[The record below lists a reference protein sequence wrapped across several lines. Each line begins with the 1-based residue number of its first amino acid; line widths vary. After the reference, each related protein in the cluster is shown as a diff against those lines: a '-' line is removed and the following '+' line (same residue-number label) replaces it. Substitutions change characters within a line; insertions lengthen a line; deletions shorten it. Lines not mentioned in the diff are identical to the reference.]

1 QNALGSGALAVN
13 GGTLDLN
20 GTNLS
25 VGTLSGSSAGLI
37 TSLVSGSAVLSVN
50 QLVNAAYAGTI
61 TDGAGV
67 VGLTKNGSAALFL
80 TGSNSYTGTTTIN
93 SGNVRTGSGGTSSDS
108 NNYALGTGDVVV
120 NNGGMLS
127 VRNSTSLSNNILIS
141 GTGATVG
148 ASGGAPLVGSFGA
161 ANQTAV
167 VSGTVTLGG
176 STSISTWG
184 STGVTDSRLRLTGP
198 IELGSNAL
206 TFTQCVTAG
215 AVTSIEVNGP
225 IRGTGSVIVD
235 GTANVFAT
243 GSSSYTGGTT
253 IKTGTVHT
261 SNQSA
266 LGSGAL
272 AVNGGTLDLNGAALS
287 VGTLSG
293 SSAGLITSLAGGSAV
308 LSVNQAVNATYAGT
322 ITDGAGV
329 VGLTKSG
336 TGQLFLTG
344 SNSYTGTTTI
354 NSGNVRTGS
363 GGTGDSSN
371 DYAVGTGDVVVNNG
385 GTLAVRNSTHL
396 SNNIQISGTGATVGA
411 SGGAPLVGSFGASN
425 QTAVV
430 SGTVTLGGSTSIST
444 WGSAGVT
451 NSRLRLTGPI
461 ELGSNTLTFT
471 QCVTA
476 GAVTWIE
483 ANGPIRGTGSVI
495 VDGTSTVYMNGANT
509 YTGPTTVRTGLLGGT
524 GSIAGAVI
532 VESGATIAPG
542 DPADATGILT
552 VGSLQLAA
560 GSLAALEI
568 SGTAAGAFDRIV
580 SSGNVDFGALPGSGG
595 NLTIDF
601 LSSGFNNGDSWQL
614 FSGSSFSGHLSSVTA
629 KGVFGTLVFTFI
641 GNGEWKATGGPL
653 ADGQSMSFSETS
665 ANALNG
671 LFNAGQLVVVPE
683 PSAIVIASIGL
694 GRAGYRQWRR
704 RRVNRVPDAAT
715 PVI

>member
-1 QNALGSGALAVN
+1 
-13 GGTLDLN
+13 
-20 GTNLS
+20 
-25 VGTLSGSSAGLI
+25 
-37 TSLVSGSAVLSVN
+37 
-50 QLVNAAYAGTI
+50 
-61 TDGAGV
+61 
-67 VGLTKNGSAALFL
+67 
-80 TGSNSYTGTTTIN
+80 
-93 SGNVRTGSGGTSSDS
+93 
-108 NNYALGTGDVVV
+108 
-120 NNGGMLS
+120 M
-127 VRNSTSLSNNILIS
+127 
-141 GTGATVG
+141 
-148 ASGGAPLVGSFGA
+148 
-161 ANQTAV
+161 
-167 VSGTVTLGG
+167 
-176 STSISTWG
+176 
-184 STGVTDSRLRLTGP
+184 
-198 IELGSNAL
+198 
-206 TFTQCVTAG
+206 
-215 AVTSIEVNGP
+215 
-225 IRGTGSVIVD
+225 
-235 GTANVFAT
+235 
-243 GSSSYTGGTT
+243 
-253 IKTGTVHT
+253 
-261 SNQSA
+261 
-266 LGSGAL
+266 
-272 AVNGGTLDLNGAALS
+272 
-287 VGTLSG
+287 
-293 SSAGLITSLAGGSAV
+293 
-308 LSVNQAVNATYAGT
+308 
-322 ITDGAGV
+322 
-329 VGLTKSG
+329 
-336 TGQLFLTG
+336 
-344 SNSYTGTTTI
+344 
-354 NSGNVRTGS
+354 
-363 GGTGDSSN
+363 
-371 DYAVGTGDVVVNNG
+371 
-385 GTLAVRNSTHL
+385 
-396 SNNIQISGTGATVGA
+396 
-411 SGGAPLVGSFGASN
+411 GSFGASN

-653 ADGQSMSFSETS
+653 ADGQSMSFYETS

-694 GRAGYRQWRR
+694 GLAGYRQWRR